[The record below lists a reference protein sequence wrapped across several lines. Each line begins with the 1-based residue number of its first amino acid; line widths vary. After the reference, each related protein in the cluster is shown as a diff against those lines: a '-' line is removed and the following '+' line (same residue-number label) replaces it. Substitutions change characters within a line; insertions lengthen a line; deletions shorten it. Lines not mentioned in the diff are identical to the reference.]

1 MSSAVVADLGP
12 AVLGCSVP
20 LVAIQFIP
28 APITNG
34 KMVAKPEEKRIDFE
48 GSFQPI
54 TNKTMERP
62 PEGSLNTG
70 RAKIYT
76 PFELKTTETSATTIA
91 DRVVYKGVTYQV
103 DKVEDW
109 FDLGGFFKVEVVR
122 MGQ

>member
-1 MSSAVVADLGP
+1 M
-12 AVLGCSVP
+12 
-20 LVAIQFIP
+20 Q
-28 APITNG
+28 
-34 KMVAKPEEKRIDFE
+34 
-48 GSFQPI
+48 
-54 TNKTMERP
+54 RP

-76 PFELKTTETSATTIA
+76 LLELKTTETSATTIA

-103 DKVEDW
+103 EKVEDW